1 MIDMFGKKNKKDKRN
16 FSIKKEDKK
25 RLLTEKKERKFFS
38 SEKITNSKF
47 SIKLRIAFWYTG
59 LIIVIT
65 GLFLGAIL
73 YIGNYTAKNSVHK
86 RLKKIVESSFQ
97 RMDFINGE
105 IILDNNLDASA
116 NDIFISVYDKN
127 KEFIYGDLY
136 FDNEVEKL
144 PVGDNGDNK
153 VRTLKQRYSKWYV
166 YEVKKN
172 LRDYGDIWIRGVT
185 PVSRTEKSTETIVY
199 ISVMLFPFLIIV
211 SALGGYIIAKKAFKP
226 IENIRETAEKINEGN
241 DLSERINM
249 GNGKDE
255 ISTLANTFD
264 KMFDRLQNSFE
275 REIQFTSDVSHELR
289 TPISVISTQSE
300 YGLKYLDINN
310 ETKETFESILEE
322 TKKMSGLVSNLLML
336 ARMDKGYQKLNIES
350 TNLSEL
356 AEIAIETQKISA
368 KKKNICIKEKIDEN
382 IYADTD
388 ESMIMRVFINLI
400 SNAVCYGKENGNI
413 IIEIFSENEKV
424 ICKVIDDGIGIAK
437 EHIHKIWNRFYQIDT
452 SRSGDNSGLGLSM
465 VKWIIEAHKGKIG
478 VESEPDKGTV
488 FTFEL
493 PLHFSEK
500 VEEIL

>member
-1 MIDMFGKKNKKDKRN
+1 MNK
-16 FSIKKEDKK
+16 I
-25 RLLTEKKERKFFS
+25 
-38 SEKITNSKF
+38 
-47 SIKLRIAFWYTG
+47 SIKLKITLWYMGLMTG
-59 LIIVIT
+59 LVI
-65 GLFLGAIL
+65 LFLLIIFYMSENIIHSYEYG
-73 YIGNYTAKNSVHK
+73 
-86 RLKKIVESSFQ
+86 RLKSTVESSF
-97 RMDFINGE
+97 REISIIDGE
-105 IILDNNLDASA
+105 IIVE
-116 NDIFISVYDKN
+116 NDMETKIDTIQLSVYNKNLGFVYGNNPLNFEYDDTFSDKKN
-127 KEFIYGDLY
+127 IKTVKHQYE
-136 FDNEVEKL
+136 
-144 PVGDNGDNK
+144 
-153 VRTLKQRYSKWYV
+153 KWYV
-166 YEVKKN
+166 YESKKTYEG
-172 LRDYGDIWIRGVT
+172 YGEVWVRGVMSA
-185 PVSRTEKSTETIVY
+185 VGASQAMETVIT
-199 ISVMLFPFLIIV
+199 ISLVGFPFFLIFAGII
-211 SALGGYIIAKKAFKP
+211 GYIITKNAFIP
-226 IENIRETAEKINEGN
+226 IEKIRSAAEKINEGD
-241 DLSERINM
+241 DLSQRINLGK
-249 GNGKDE
+249 GNDE
-255 ISTLANTFD
+255 IYTLANTFD
-264 KMFDRLQNSFE
+264 TMFDRLQNSFE